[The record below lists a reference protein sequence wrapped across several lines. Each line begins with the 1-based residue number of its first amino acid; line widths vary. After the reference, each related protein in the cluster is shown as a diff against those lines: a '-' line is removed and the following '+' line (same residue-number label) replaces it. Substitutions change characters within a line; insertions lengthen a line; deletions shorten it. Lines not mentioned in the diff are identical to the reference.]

1 MKSGIFNASKSH
13 ESLEHRLKTIL
24 RKFKTKKKYGKKS
37 MTKTRKIKR
46 SVKGRKVTLKGKK
59 SKKKRG
65 SKK

>member
-1 MKSGIFNASKSH
+1 MKTKIFNASKSH
-13 ESLEHRLKTIL
+13 ESLEHRLKGIL
-24 RKFKTKKKYGKKS
+24 RKLKTKKRHGKKRIN
-37 MTKTRKIKR
+37 KTRKAKR